1 MEKKDDLTQVQQFVK
16 KYDEDL
22 QKLLPYIPY
31 FEERG
36 ARDVARDYD
45 GEQGHSSMTFPV
57 YDGTLMS
64 FVKLCQKTSF
74 MDRNYS
80 YAYTRRR
87 IKNKAQEE
95 AAIKNATMK
104 DEDLLNGVLTKYVME
119 GMRKTGV
126 WQDAVERK
134 LFLNVIKKYK
144 EIMEYC
150 KRF

>member
-1 MEKKDDLTQVQQFVK
+1 MVSKPVGVGHETDRTHVNRGIVVICINQIFKF
-16 KYDEDL
+16 
-22 QKLLPYIPY
+22 
-31 FEERG
+31 FENVG
-36 ARDVARDYD
+36 KARA
-45 GEQGHSSMTFPV
+45 FI
-57 YDGTLMS
+57 
-64 FVKLCQKTSF
+64 LCQKTAF

-87 IKNKAQEE
+87 IKNTAQEE

-144 EIMEYC
+144 EIMDYC